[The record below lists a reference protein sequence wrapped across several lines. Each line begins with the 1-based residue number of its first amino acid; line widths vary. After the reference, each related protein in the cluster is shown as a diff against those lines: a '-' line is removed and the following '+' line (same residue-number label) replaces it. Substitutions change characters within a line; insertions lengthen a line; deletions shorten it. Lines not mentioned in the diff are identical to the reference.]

1 MIRIFIKVTVVL
13 HLPNTFSTFSDVIIA
28 ALLVI

>member
-1 MIRIFIKVTVVL
+1 MIRIFIKVSVFL
-13 HLPNTFSTFSDVIIA
+13 HLPNTFSTFSDFVIA

>member
-1 MIRIFIKVTVVL
+1 MIRIFIKVTGFL
-13 HLPNTFSTFSDVIIA
+13 HLPNTFSTFPDFVVA